1 MEPPYDLRVT
11 VALFVVALILGAL
24 LLLWYTQ
31 ERILFQPPELDEEL
45 TETGRVSYEAVD
57 GQRLA
62 GFIIGDPEHAPGVLI
77 CFHGNADLSIR
88 QLEWARLVVKHTGF
102 AVFLAEY
109 RGYLSLGGS
118 PTYATTKLDARAA
131 YDHVRIGLGVDRSHV
146 AFFGHSLGS
155 AIATELAEVHPP
167 AALLLQSPFTSARAM
182 ARLII
187 VPPLTLVWR
196 AISRIHFDTQRAV
209 GDLEVPVSVAHG
221 KRDRLVPVRMGV
233 DVYNA
238 AKRKGELLL
247 VEQAGHNDVAY
258 FGGDAYWNWL
268 RGSLLSPKSVVVK

>member
-1 MEPPYDLRVT
+1 MT
-11 VALFVVALILGAL
+11 AALFVVALIVGAL
-24 LLLWYTQ
+24 LLLWYKQ
-31 ERILFQPPELDEEL
+31 ERILFQPPPVDEEVP
-45 TETGRVSYEAVD
+45 EAGRVSYDALD

-62 GFIIGDPEHAPGVLI
+62 GFIIGDPQHATGVLL

-88 QLEWARLVVKHTGF
+88 QIEWARMVERQTGF

-118 PTYATTKLDARAA
+118 PTYATTRLDARAA
-131 YDHVRIGLGVDRSHV
+131 YDHLRITLGVDRSRV

-155 AIATELAEVHPP
+155 AIAAELAEVHPP

-196 AISRIHFDTQRAV
+196 AISRIHFDTGRVVA
-209 GDLEVPVSVAHG
+209 DLDVRVSVVHG

-238 AKRKGELLL
+238 AKMKGALLL
-247 VEQAGHNDVAY
+247 VEEAGHNDVAY
-258 FGGDAYWNWL
+258 FGRDAYWDWM
-268 RGSLLSPKSVVVK
+268 RASLSSSKETVIK